1 MGFTEASTKRHI
13 HASSARSV
21 DLSRAE
27 RKVPEALA
35 DNEHVKFGGSVAF
48 GWLSN
53 DFDDA
58 GYIGDPTGAN
68 AERGAELFNHAV
80 ERIGEQMAEIRNS
93 TLVDDDRYSVVVGS
107 LTLSL
112 Q

>member
-1 MGFTEASTKRHI
+1 MGI
-13 HASSARSV
+13 HGGLNETSVFMHLRPDLV

-35 DNEHVKFGGSVAF
+35 QNEHVKFGGSVSF

-58 GYIGDPTGAN
+58 GYIGDPTGAT
-68 AERGAELFNHAV
+68 AERGAQLFDHAV
-80 ERIGEQMAEIRNS
+80 NRLGDQMAEISEFNFGRE
-93 TLVDDDRYSVVVGS
+93 V
-107 LTLSL
+107 
-112 Q
+112 

>member
-1 MGFTEASTKRHI
+1 MEARPPKTVRNGYSRRPQRNVSIRRIFGQILST
-13 HASSARSV
+13 SV
-21 DLSRAE
+21 AE
-27 RKVPEALA
+27 RKVPEAPV

-58 GYIGDPTGAN
+58 GYIGDQRAN

-80 ERIGEQMAEIRNS
+80 ERIGEQMAEIRTNFG
-93 TLVDDDRYSVVVGS
+93 R
-107 LTLSL
+107 
-112 Q
+112 